1 MDIVI
6 ISSVSILILVTLA
19 VISLCNRRI
28 YLNKGWVNK
37 ENSKTD
43 IPTFDICSVRITYGC
58 NDEKVAEYKARC
70 WFKTKKD
77 LDCTEVIFYD
87 TIGKYNVGDILEL
100 TKTENYL

>member
-6 ISSVSILILVTLA
+6 ICSVSILILVTLA

-37 ENSKTD
+37 ENFKVSA
-43 IPTFDICSVRITYGC
+43 PTFEIYSVRIAYGC

-77 LDCTEVIFYD
+77 IDCIEVVFYD
-87 TIGKYNVGDILEL
+87 TIGKYSVGDYLEL
-100 TKTENYL
+100 TKTEN